1 MKQKSTKSSGAW
13 EDLKSEESKSKSTQ
27 PVVDDGKSRLGIAPR
42 TVASLEAS
50 SASDSDSEIRRE
62 CSKLSLKSA
71 SGASQTDMDSIQQ
84 SVCKNISDIK
94 QEMLTKSDIKSE
106 GMSEEVSPP
115 SQESKPVTSLPH
127 KEASGSEKQSSLVF
141 LQRHVNQMF
150 IRGDNV
156 VSIALFD

>member
-1 MKQKSTKSSGAW
+1 MKQKSTKSSGAQK
-13 EDLKSEESKSKSTQ
+13 DLKSADSKNKSTQ
-27 PVVDDGKSRLGIAPR
+27 PGVDDSKSRLGIAPQ

-71 SGASQTDMDSIQQ
+71 SGAFQTDMDSIQQ

-106 GMSEEVSPP
+106 GISKEVSPT
-115 SQESKPVTSLPH
+115 SQKTEPVSTKTH
-127 KEASGSEKQSSLVF
+127 KETSGSDKQSSLVF